1 MITKNINGQNI
12 SQAFID
18 QIKSDSPDTIAR
30 LVMDGSVID
39 CSIIS
44 VEITKGSCGAEA
56 FTIGSVV
63 GDILKASVKDLSVVV
78 QGKVID
84 CQIGANIG
92 ANYEY
97 ISLGLFT
104 VSEAK
109 KTRYT
114 TEITAFSGIVANT
127 TGMFDFSGISVY
139 SINNIKNA
147 LASQMGVTITL
158 DSGIDTSLVLDSKP
172 VEATLYQMLAILT
185 TTCGGYAV
193 NTNDGNIAI
202 KLYNSTPTATFNTG
216 MSTRLPEI
224 EERPFIVD
232 SVKCVVTGTTEDDYY
247 SAKYYNLIARK
258 TTDYV
263 IVDQNANPFKASVKV
278 SDASVVFESGYV
290 TQEIFNA
297 NIIGIIG
304 YEYYPA
310 KVHVTLAD
318 PRLEGSD
325 VLEVADVDGSTYN
338 VPCHQIKFTYAGAL
352 NADIVAVKATEIER
366 SVGTTMPVS
375 EKIATAQTSADNA
388 QASADEALQI
398 AGDTTQHFWFK
409 GDGTDTGAHITEVPQ
424 AQFESAPAGGNL
436 LARSNGIAI
445 REGLTEL
452 AKFAANLLQIG
463 RDGLNRVLINN
474 GSIQAY
480 DNDNN
485 KYFEVSANSMS
496 YGANTVADTDDV
508 ATAESNAKTYAE
520 GKANT
525 AESNAKTYA
534 EGKANTAESNAKTYA
549 DGKIAPVS
557 TVANEAKQIASDTA
571 QYFWFKS
578 TGSDTGAHITEKTKS
593 QFEANPSGSNLLARS
608 TGLAIREG
616 LTELA
621 TFGANLIQLGKNSAR
636 TIIELCGGSGT
647 ISSSNVDGVPEL
659 TFKST
664 NGSSGSGRIA
674 MTTANGLNKVALT
687 EYTDK
692 SLFTAQVYSP
702 GNTRYNGILYIDADA
717 DAGDCEGS
725 LYGYAKG
732 ALAGMEYD
740 ATDVS
745 GDYSFAKLIAS
756 KNQWDISTLEI
767 TRYDDRGEA
776 TFSYISKL
784 SSPVALTVTSDR
796 RLKEHIAYLEDEACE
811 FIRNL
816 KPVFYEKDD
825 QNHVG
830 FYAQDIEEIDPYMCM
845 VGETNGYKTLG
856 YTELIAP
863 LVRYCQSLE
872 ERVAELEDKING

>member
-30 LVMDGSVID
+30 LVIDGSIID

-63 GDILKASVKDLSVVV
+63 GDMLKASVKDLSVDV
-78 QGKVID
+78 QSKVID

-92 ANYEY
+92 ADYEY

-172 VEATLYQMLAILT
+172 VEATLYQMLVILT
-185 TTCGGYAV
+185 TACGGYAV

-224 EERPFIVD
+224 EEHPFIVD
-232 SVKCVVTGTTEDDYY
+232 SVKCVVTGSADTDYY

-258 TTDYV
+258 TIDYR
-263 IVDQNANPFKASVKV
+263 IVDQNSNPFKASVRV
-278 SDASVVFESGYV
+278 SDASVVFESSYI
-290 TQEIFNA
+290 TQDIFNA
-297 NIIGIIG
+297 NIVGIIG

-325 VLEVADVDGSTYN
+325 VLEVVDVDGSTYN
-338 VPCHQIKFTYAGAL
+338 VPCHQIKFTYAGAI
-352 NADIVAVKATEIER
+352 NADIVAVKATELER

-375 EKIATAQTSADNA
+375 EKILNAQTSADNA
-388 QASADEALQI
+388 QASANEAQATANEAIQI

-409 GDGTDTGAHITEVPQ
+409 GEGTDTGAHITEVPQ
-424 AQFESAPAGGNL
+424 AEFESEPAGGNL

-485 KYFEVSANSMS
+485 KYFEVSADSMS
-496 YGANTVADTDDV
+496 YGAYTVADTDDV

-534 EGKANTAESNAKTYA
+534 
-549 DGKIAPVS
+549 DGKVAPVS

-578 TGSDTGAHITEKTKS
+578 TGSDTGAHITEKTKA
-593 QFEANPSGSNLLARS
+593 QFETSPSGSNLLARS

-647 ISSSNVDGVPEL
+647 ISSSNVDGVPVL

-664 NGSSGSGRIA
+664 NGSSGSGQIE
-674 MTTANGLNKVALT
+674 MTTANGINKVALK
-687 EYTDK
+687 EYADK
-692 SLFTAQVYSP
+692 SYLVAEAYSSQ
-702 GNTRYNGILYIDADA
+702 NTRYNDRLYMGADA
-717 DAGDCEGS
+717 DDGECEGT
-725 LYGYAKG
+725 LYGYANG
-732 ALAGMEYD
+732 ARAGMEYL

-745 GDYSFAKLIAS
+745 GTSYSYSKLIAS
-756 KNQWDISTLEI
+756 KNQFDISAFEI

-776 TFSYISKL
+776 AFSYISKL

-816 KPVFYEKDD
+816 KPVFYEKDN

-830 FYAQDIEEIDPYMCM
+830 FYAQDVEEIDPYMCM

-856 YTELIAP
+856 YTDLIAP

-872 ERVAELEDKING
+872 ARVAELEDKING